1 MAARMATM
9 PDMAESSMAQSDT
22 VKSDTVKSDT
32 VTSDT
37 IMPDMSEHG
46 DCQDCPDQPDGM
58 KAMACGNVCAAAV
71 IAPLPLAALVPHG
84 EKPASVLAPD
94 LSLDGRTLSPDPDP
108 PRTSDIG

>member
-9 PDMAESSMAQSDT
+9 PEMAQSDA
-22 VKSDTVKSDT
+22 VKSDAVKSNTVKSDT
-32 VTSDT
+32 VTSDM
-37 IMPDMSEHG
+37 IMPDTAQHG

-71 IAPLPLAALVPHG
+71 IAPLPLAALVPDG
-84 EKPASVLAPD
+84 EDPTSILAPD
-94 LSLDGRTLSPDPDP
+94 LSLDGRTLPPDPDP